1 MRESSMFF
9 HRLKMKCGLDKEA
22 PAHNIAEEHAAR
34 LGSWLD
40 QVLPKQIQYWE
51 RESLRSVATK
61 LEQEGVSAAVMSRL
75 RERLL

>member
-9 HRLKMKCGLDKEA
+9 HRLKMKCGLEKEV
-22 PAHNIAEEHAAR
+22 PAYNLAEEYAAR
-34 LGSWLD
+34 LAYWLD
-40 QVLPKQIQYWE
+40 QVLPMQISYWE
-51 RESLRSVATK
+51 RESLRSVAAK